1 MTNNSGLFVS
11 TVSNIETETTVQDIS
26 SLIPPAPSVSVLQR
40 VEEYFGK
47 YWWAWII
54 LLLIIK
60 IRTK

>member
-1 MTNNSGLFVS
+1 MTNLSGKFE
-11 TVSNIETETTVQDIS
+11 TPVSNIETETTVQDIS
-26 SLIPPAPSVSVLQR
+26 KQIPPAPSVSVLQR

-47 YWWAWII
+47 CWWAWII

>member
-1 MTNNSGLFVS
+1 MTNNSGKFVS
-11 TVSNIETETTVQDIS
+11 TISNKEDNTSVGEIS
-26 SLIPPAPSVSVLQR
+26 TQIPPAPSVSVLQR

>member
-1 MTNNSGLFVS
+1 MTNLSGKFG
-11 TVSNIETETTVQDIS
+11 TPVSNIETETQVQDIS
-26 SLIPPAPSVSVLQR
+26 KQIPPAPSVIQR